1 MFAIY
6 VNDLV
11 CSRYNGRHSFV
22 ILYADDILILTSS
35 ITELQRLFQICET
48 ELIWLDMAINIS
60 KSCCLRIGPRFDKL
74 CCAILTDNG
83 MPLPWVNELRYLG
96 IYILNS
102 RIFRCS
108 FNRAKRSYY
117 RALNAIYGK
126 IGSFASEEVVLQL
139 VASKCIP
146 ILMYGTEVCGLN
158 KSDIQSL
165 DFPVNRFLMKL
176 FRTANSGVIKECLHY
191 FGFKLP
197 SVLIVERTRKFVS
210 AYNGCNN
217 VFCKLFNSDKSL
229 FTM

>member
-1 MFAIY
+1 MY

-11 CSRYNGRHSFV
+11 NCRDNGPHSFV

-74 CCAILTDNG
+74 SCAILTVNG

-96 IYILNS
+96 VYILNS

-108 FNRAKRSYY
+108 ISHAKRNYH
-117 RALNAIYGK
+117 RALNAIVGK
-126 IGSFASEEVVLQL
+126 IGNVASEEVVLQL

-146 ILMYGTEVCGLN
+146 ILMYGTEVCGLI
-158 KSDIQSL
+158 KSDLHSL

-176 FRTANSGVIKECLHY
+176 FRTANSGAIKDCLHY
-191 FGFKLP
+191 FWFNLP
-197 SVLIVERTRKFVS
+197 SVLIVERKLKFVS
-210 AYNGCNN
+210 AYNACNN
-217 VFCKLFNSDKSL
+217 VFCKLFNTDKSRFQL
-229 FTM
+229 